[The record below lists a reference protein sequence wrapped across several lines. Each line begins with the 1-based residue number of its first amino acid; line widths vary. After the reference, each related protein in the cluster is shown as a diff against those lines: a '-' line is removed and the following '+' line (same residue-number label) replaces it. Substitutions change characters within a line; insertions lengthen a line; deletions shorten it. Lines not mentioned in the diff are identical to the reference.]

1 MSLSKAPLW
10 VASVPCG
17 FLPHAKSRPHAPLL
31 DPGRFY
37 KRAAV
42 RRLDV
47 SESQN
52 NLSDGVIR

>member
-1 MSLSKAPLW
+1 MSLSDARLRI
-10 VASVPCG
+10 VSATCCS
-17 FLPHAKSRPHAPLL
+17 LPHAESRPQAPSSIQAWS
-31 DPGRFY
+31 Y

-47 SESQN
+47 SESQK